1 MVRGFCTNMATER
14 VECPER
20 NTLPNERRNPHRKK
34 QAHLRSERISTGMN
48 STRES
53 EFVQRWTPNRHKCD
67 TEACHGRQRCDNDV
81 GRVKRGEEDLLVR
94 AA

>member
-1 MVRGFCTNMATER
+1 MVRGFCTSMATER

-34 QAHLRSERISTGMN
+34 QTHLRSERVTTGMN

-53 EFVQRWTPNRHKCD
+53 EFVQRWTPNRHKRD
-67 TEACHGRQRCDNDV
+67 TETYHGRQRRDDDV

-94 AA
+94 VT